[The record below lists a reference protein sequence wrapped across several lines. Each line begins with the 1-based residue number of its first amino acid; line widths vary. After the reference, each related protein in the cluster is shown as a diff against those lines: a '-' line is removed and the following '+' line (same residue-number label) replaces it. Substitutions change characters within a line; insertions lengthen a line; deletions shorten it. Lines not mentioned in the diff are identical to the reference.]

1 MADDGDMN
9 DGTGR
14 MKGRTA
20 LVTGGGSGIGRAICL
35 RLAREGARVLVLD
48 RDTATAENTAAEIDK
63 RAGVAL
69 AYTCDVSEH
78 GKVAET
84 VGTMLGEGDIDILVN
99 SAGVAHIGNVENTSE
114 ADFDRLY
121 RVNVKGAYNLFAAVI
136 PAMKARGHGVI
147 VNIASVAATVAV
159 ADRFAYSMTKG
170 ALLAMTYSVAK
181 DYIAH
186 GIRCN
191 SVSPARVHTP
201 FVDEFLDRY
210 YPDNRDAMFDKLA
223 KSQPIGRMGTPEEV
237 AGLVAW
243 LCSDEAA
250 FVTGSNFPIDGGFI
264 TLNS

>member
-1 MADDGDMN
+1 M
-9 DGTGR
+9 
-14 MKGRTA
+14 
-20 LVTGGGSGIGRAICL
+20 TGGGSGIGRSICL

-48 RDTATAENTAAEIDK
+48 RDTATAENTAGEIGKSD
-63 RAGVAL
+63 GL
-69 AYTCDVSEH
+69 AVPYTCDVSDH
-78 GKVAET
+78 GRVAKT
-84 VGTMLGEGDIDILVN
+84 VNAMLGEGDIDILVN
-99 SAGVAHIGNVENTSE
+99 SAGVAHIGDVENTSE

-121 RVNVKGAYNLFAAVI
+121 RVNVKGVYNLLAAVI
-136 PAMKARGHGVI
+136 PAMKARRHGVI

-181 DYIAH
+181 DYIGH

-264 TLNS
+264 TLNG